1 MVKGSFKQIDL
12 LRKRRDS
19 NYFLLEPNFIDKKK
33 YIKKGIFSGLII
45 ILITLIFGI
54 PFILRTKFLENKKS
68 KIKIFSDEYDVLVKK
83 LNKESKELKEIS
95 KFNSDL
101 KNAIINIS
109 SSSALFQEIALI
121 IPKDIQ
127 LLEFI
132 SKGNSL
138 VLKAKLSN
146 DDYLEILNSFLIN
159 LDKSELIKFNDIDLV
174 AIKSIKSKNNSKDK
188 SYIVEI
194 NTKVSNKY
202 SDINEKYLIKLG
214 SYGLFNRL
222 NILKNLDK
230 NLIRLI

>member
-1 MVKGSFKQIDL
+1 MIKESFKQIDL

-19 NYFLLEPNFIDKKK
+19 DYFLVEPNFIDKQK

-45 ILITLIFGI
+45 IIITLILGI
-54 PFILRTKFLENKKS
+54 PFIFRTKFLENKKS
-68 KIKIFSDEYDVLVKK
+68 KIKIFSDEYDSLVKK

-101 KNAIINIS
+101 KNAILNIS

-121 IPKDIQ
+121 IPTDLQ
-127 LLEFI
+127 LLEYI

-146 DDYLEILNSFLIN
+146 DDYLRILNSFLIN
-159 LDKSELIKFNDIDLV
+159 LDKSELIKFNEIDLI
-174 AIKSIKSKNNSKDK
+174 AIKTNKNENKLKDK
-188 SYIVEI
+188 DFIVEI
-194 NTKVSNKY
+194 NTKVSNKF

-230 NLIRLI
+230 QFD

>member
-1 MVKGSFKQIDL
+1 MVKSNLKQIDL
-12 LRKRRDS
+12 LRERRDS
-19 NYFLLEPNFIDKKK
+19 DYFLVEPNFINKRK
-33 YIKKGIFSGLII
+33 YIKKGIFSGSLII
-45 ILITLIFGI
+45 VITLFLGI
-54 PFILRTKFLENKKS
+54 PFIFRTKFLENKKL

-83 LNKESKELKEIS
+83 LDRESKELKEIS

-121 IPKDIQ
+121 IPKDVQ

-138 VLKAKLSN
+138 KLKAKLSN
-146 DDYLEILNSFLIN
+146 DDYLEILNSFLIS

-174 AIKSIKSKNNSKDK
+174 SIKATKNDSKNLD
-188 SYIVEI
+188 YIVEI
-194 NTKVSNKY
+194 TTKISTKY
-202 SDINEKYLIKLG
+202 SDINQKYLIKLG

-222 NILKNLDK
+222 NIIKNLDK
-230 NLIRLI
+230 RFD

>member
-1 MVKGSFKQIDL
+1 MVKGSFKQVDL
-12 LRKRRDS
+12 LRKRRNS

-45 ILITLIFGI
+45 ILITLTLGL

-68 KIKIFSDEYDVLVKK
+68 IIKIYSDEYDVLVKN

-101 KNAIINIS
+101 KNSILNIS
-109 SSSALFQEIALI
+109 SSSALFQEIAFI
-121 IPKDIQ
+121 IPKNIQ
-127 LLEFI
+127 LLEFF

-138 VLKAKLSN
+138 VLKAKISN
-146 DDYLEILNSFLIN
+146 NDYLEILNAFLLN
-159 LDKSELIKFNDIDLV
+159 LDQSELIKFNDIDLI
-174 AIKSIKSKNNSKDK
+174 AIKTEKNNSEDT

-230 NLIRLI
+230 KFD

>member
-1 MVKGSFKQIDL
+1 MVKGSLKQIDL

-19 NYFLLEPNFIDKKK
+19 NFFLVEPNFIDKKK
-33 YIKKGIFSGLII
+33 YIKKGIFSGSII
-45 ILITLIFGI
+45 IIITLILGI
-54 PFILRTKFLENKKS
+54 PFVFRTKFLEYKKS
-68 KIKIFSDEYDVLVKK
+68 KIKIFSDEYDVIVKK

-121 IPKDIQ
+121 IPKEVQ

-138 VLKAKLSN
+138 ILKAKLSN
-146 DDYLEILNSFLIN
+146 DGYLEILNSFLIN
-159 LDKSELIKFNDIDLV
+159 LDKSELVKFNDIDLIE
-174 AIKSIKSKNNSKDK
+174 IKALNMNTKDK
-188 SYIVEI
+188 SYEVKI
-194 NTKVSNKY
+194 NTKVSTNY
-202 SDINEKYLIKLG
+202 SEINEKYLIKLG

-222 NILKNLDK
+222 NILKKIDK
-230 NLIRLI
+230 TSD

>member
-1 MVKGSFKQIDL
+1 MVRSNFKNIDL
-12 LRKRRDS
+12 LRKRRNS
-19 NYFLLEPNFIDKKK
+19 NYFLVEPSFINKKK
-33 YIKKGIFSGLII
+33 YIKKGIFSGAII
-45 ILITLIFGI
+45 ILITLILGI
-54 PFILRTKFLENKKS
+54 PFVLRTKFLENKKS
-68 KIKIFSDEYDVLVKK
+68 KIKIFSDEYDLLVKK

-121 IPKDIQ
+121 IPKDVQ

-132 SKGNSL
+132 SQGNSL
-138 VLKAKLSN
+138 VLKAKLS
-146 DDYLEILNSFLIN
+146 DEDYLEILNSFLIN

-174 AIKSIKSKNNSKDK
+174 EIKAAENINNSKEK
-188 SYIVEI
+188 SYIVNI
-194 NTKVSNKY
+194 NTKVSTKY

-222 NILKNLDK
+222 NILKDLDK
-230 NLIRLI
+230 QID